1 MRIQAN
7 LLPVVRVKVNDKYD
21 ANVLLDNGSTH
32 SFVTSSLA
40 KAMSLKGTKTS
51 LRLQTLGGSKDRTI
65 AAYSIKLTGAS
76 TSLYVSRAY
85 EVDHIPVPNAK
96 VKRVYQHLQGIS
108 VVEHIDQVD
117 ILLGQDCCQALMPLE
132 VRTGPAG
139 SPYAVRTMLGWYISG
154 PFSTGILQFCQH
166 D

>member
-1 MRIQAN
+1 M
-7 LLPVVRVKVNDKYD
+7 P
-21 ANVLLDNGSTH
+21 
-32 SFVTSSLA
+32 
-40 KAMSLKGTKTS
+40 
-51 LRLQTLGGSKDRTI
+51 
-65 AAYSIKLTGAS
+65 
-76 TSLYVSRAY
+76 RAY

-117 ILLGQDCCQALMPLE
+117 ILLGQDCCQALLPLE

-154 PFSTGILQFCQH
+154 PTDNQSRSPLVFSNFVNTTDAFDLLWNIDQEGLDSSSDCQAVVVRH
-166 D
+166 ARLRSLGEESHNC

>member
-32 SFVTSSLA
+32 SFVTSLA
-40 KAMSLKGTKTS
+40 KAMSLKGTKTP
-51 LRLQTLGGSKDRTI
+51 LRLQTLGGSEDRTI

-108 VVEHIDQVD
+108 VVEHID
-117 ILLGQDCCQALMPLE
+117 
-132 VRTGPAG
+132 
-139 SPYAVRTMLGWYISG
+139 
-154 PFSTGILQFCQH
+154 
-166 D
+166 